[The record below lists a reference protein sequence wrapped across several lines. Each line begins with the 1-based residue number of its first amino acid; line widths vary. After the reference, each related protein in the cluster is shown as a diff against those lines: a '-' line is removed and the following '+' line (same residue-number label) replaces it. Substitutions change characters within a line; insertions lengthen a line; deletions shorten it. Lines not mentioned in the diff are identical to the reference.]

1 MNDNPVIKAVA
12 FDMDGLMFDTEDLY
26 TVIIKRFISSKG
38 ATYDPAIKNKVMGM
52 QAHKAVALTLEH
64 HGLEMDVDEAIAE
77 QHELIKDYF
86 PANIQKMPGLDECLS
101 AVESAGLPKAL
112 TTSSNL
118 EHVGYG
124 FDKFELHSRFNFK
137 LTAENVTNGKPDPEI
152 YLKAADN
159 FGVDPANMLVLEDS
173 PAGMAAGVAAG
184 AVVVGIP
191 SLEVADQEFEDVHF
205 LAESLADERLL
216 ELIATEA
223 QGNSQA

>member
-1 MNDNPVIKAVA
+1 M
-12 FDMDGLMFDTEDLY
+12 
-26 TVIIKRFISSKG
+26 
-38 ATYDPAIKNKVMGM
+38 
-52 QAHKAVALTLEH
+52 
-64 HGLEMDVDEAIAE
+64 
-77 QHELIKDYF
+77 
-86 PANIQKMPGLDECLS
+86 
-101 AVESAGLPKAL
+101 
-112 TTSSNL
+112 
-118 EHVGYG
+118 
-124 FDKFELHSRFNFK
+124 
-137 LTAENVTNGKPDPEI
+137 TNGKPDPEI